1 MLYVFFFL
9 MLRRPPRSTLFPYT
23 TLFRSFPPA
32 LVIVSFVFPLNAH
45 KKEHFVI
52 VSANLTPASGRIIED
67 FKSENSNPDTIAG
80 DMEIDSSN
88 KESSNGKNKDIGC
101 RR

>member
-1 MLYVFFFL
+1 MEHIRKTFTSVIVSFVL
-9 MLRRPPRSTLFPYT
+9 
-23 TLFRSFPPA
+23 FPPA